1 MYLFPRTTSFHKC
14 FDIFK
19 GLVHSE
25 LTRKSE
31 SQKTSFE
38 KCTKWTMS
46 DMVKYKV
53 AVWPFLKFTDVVFY
67 HL

>member
-1 MYLFPRTTSFHKC
+1 MHLFPRTTSFHKC

-38 KCTKWTMS
+38 KM
-46 DMVKYKV
+46 DMVKYKA